1 MCKYSNCCRLLL
13 LFNRNNHGRLDVD
26 ILTLSTHM
34 VLLTA
39 FKYSELCL
47 GTSPYSVYRLHF
59 AMMAQIQTHWQVY
72 KVKLTKHPAKPFP
85 GRSSIRFLC
94 PFGLSTAEKVK
105 SFCHSDTCM
114 VVRGTYCTDFE
125 DWDLNL
131 LNSPGAVHSV
141 PSCNT
146 EETRHRSQRSQ
157 RQAGE
162 EKGAPQASEQYEKF
176 SLVCKSF

>member
-1 MCKYSNCCRLLL
+1 MFRYFPLQC
-13 LFNRNNHGRLDVD
+13 
-26 ILTLSTHM
+26 IQ
-34 VLLTA
+34 TA
-39 FKYSELCL
+39 FCYD
-47 GTSPYSVYRLHF
+47 GTN
-59 AMMAQIQTHWQVY
+59 THT
-72 KVKLTKHPAKPFP
+72 LTGLQGETNKTSGKTFP
-85 GRSSIRFLC
+85 GRSSIRFLR

-105 SFCHSDTCM
+105 SFCHPDTCV

-146 EETRHRSQRSQ
+146 EETRHRSERSL